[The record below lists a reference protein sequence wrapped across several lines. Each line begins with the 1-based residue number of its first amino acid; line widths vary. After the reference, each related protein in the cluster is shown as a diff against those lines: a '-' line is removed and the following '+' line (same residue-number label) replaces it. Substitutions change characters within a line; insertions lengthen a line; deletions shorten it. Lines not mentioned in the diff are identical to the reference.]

1 MTIMKDDSRPL
12 RFLTF
17 SLGDMM
23 VLGAGGKEPKRKNKP
38 LLTVCSLD
46 LILGTLNPKC
56 LEFLMDM
63 ALRVN
68 FGLSS
73 IYSF

>member
-1 MTIMKDDSRPL
+1 MKDDSRPL

-23 VLGAGGKEPKRKNKP
+23 VLGVRGREPKRKDKL
-38 LLTVCSLD
+38 LLTLCSLD
-46 LILGTLNPKC
+46 LILETLNSKME
-56 LEFLMDM
+56 LLVDM
-63 ALRVN
+63 SLRVS

-73 IYSF
+73 IYSFG

>member
-1 MTIMKDDSRPL
+1 MTTMKDDSRPL

-23 VLGAGGKEPKRKNKP
+23 VLGAGGKEPKRKNKL
-38 LLTVCSLD
+38 LLTLWD
-46 LILGTLNPKC
+46 LILGTLNPEC
-56 LEFLMDM
+56 LEFLVDM
-63 ALRVN
+63 SLRVN
-68 FGLSS
+68 YGLSS

>member
-1 MTIMKDDSRPL
+1 MTTMKDDSRPL

-23 VLGAGGKEPKRKNKP
+23 VLGAGGQEPKRKNKL
-38 LLTVCSLD
+38 LLTLWD
-46 LILGTLNPKC
+46 LILGTLNPEC
-56 LEFLMDM
+56 LEFLVDM
-63 ALRVN
+63 SLRVN
-68 FGLSS
+68 YGLSS